1 MIGPRCMQR
10 FTSMFAGRR
19 DTARNRLK
27 PRRPTESRPAVD
39 SLEGRVVLSY
49 SITSIANIGTAANV
63 APING
68 INSRG
73 SVIGSILT
81 STTTGSTQS
90 FVYKHGRMV
99 QIPTAAGI
107 SHATGINDQ
116 GIVVGT
122 VKPLNNAPAN
132 STSSVYKF
140 QRGKVRTL
148 ATVPANE
155 PLGSILI
162 NKTGT
167 VAGIP
172 ASDGGALVLRNGRRF
187 DVGSLS
193 GQGTVLFDLN
203 NPGEV
208 VGESVVNVGVYP
220 QTAVHAVAWTSGPGL
235 KDLGTLGGNNSNSEA
250 DGVNNRGVIVGSSQ
264 ITGSTN
270 YHPYVYQNG
279 RMMDLGTL
287 GGPNGFAHAI
297 NDKGVII
304 GSADVT
310 ATSGFHAFIVQ
321 KGKMTDLNS
330 LIPAGSGFVIYRGL
344 AINNKGQIVVEAY
357 PTGTSVSSSG
367 VPSGP
372 FYLLQLTPA

>member
-1 MIGPRCMQR
+1 
-10 FTSMFAGRR
+10 MFAGRR
-19 DTARNRLK
+19 ESAHNRLK
-27 PRRPTESRPAVD
+27 RRRPTESRPAVD

-49 SITSIANIGTAANV
+49 SITSIANIGTVATV

-90 FVYKHGRMV
+90 FVYQHGRVV

-107 SHATGINDQ
+107 SQATGINDQ

-122 VKPLNNAPAN
+122 VEPLSNAPAN
-132 STSSVYKF
+132 STSFVYKF

-148 ATVPANE
+148 ATVAANE

-172 ASDGGALVLRNGRRF
+172 ASDGDALVLKNGGRF
-187 DVGSLS
+187 DIGSLS
-193 GQGTVLFDLN
+193 GQGTVVFDLN
-203 NPGEV
+203 NRGEV
-208 VGESVVNVGVYP
+208 VGESVVNIGVFP
-220 QTAVHAVAWTSGPGL
+220 QTAVHAVAWTRGRGL
-235 KDLGTLGGNNSNSEA
+235 NDLGTLGGNNSEA
-250 DGVNNRGVIVGSSQ
+250 DGVNNHGVIVGSSQ
-264 ITGSTN
+264 IAGSTDF
-270 YHPYVYQNG
+270 HPYLYQNR

-310 ATSGFHAFIVQ
+310 ATSGLHAFIVQ

-330 LIPAGSGFVIYRGL
+330 SIPAGTGFVLYRGL

-367 VPSGP
+367 VPNGP
-372 FYLLQLTPA
+372 FYLLQLNPT